1 MKSTVVKRSV
11 ILNGRKTSVSL
22 EDDFW
27 QALNEIAD
35 SRRVSVSNLVQ
46 TIDRERRNSNLSSAI
61 RVFVFNHV
69 RAGSRCEDE
78 RKEGDVAMQLAS
90 AS

>member
-35 SRRVSVSNLVQ
+35 GRRVSVSNLVQ
-46 TIDRERRNSNLSSAI
+46 TIDHERRNANLSSAI
-61 RVFVFNHV
+61 RVFVLNQV
-69 RAGSRCEDE
+69 RAGSRRDDE
-78 RKEGDVAMQLAS
+78 RKEGDVSVQLAN